1 MTATSADRQD
11 AMTEAASGE
20 RTALSPEASHF
31 LVQLSIALAKIAT
44 YPEGHPSLES
54 AVQSLTLRLDHLLTE
69 RHTIGIGVAKDR
81 LVMEGGT
88 TDSSN
93 ALLRGLAEALHRHQI
108 GALTFSRGVSPVEVS
123 SFLAALA
130 QEVRTEA
137 PLGSLDPADLD
148 RWPNIGLLPVALD
161 ELELAEST
169 SRSTHLEQLWLS
181 MAAATLQRGPEEIGQ
196 GRVGSSDLARAIR
209 ANAHDASYD
218 RVIADYMRRV
228 SRELAERGDVG
239 SSVALQMGDL
249 LSSVDVET
257 MSMLLE
263 LGSDRSAR
271 VELVRDM
278 SRVLPAKAVVSLA
291 KATADASK
299 RSISESLLRLFTKL
313 ASNIEQAPAA
323 VSAASDS
330 ALRDAINQLSEGWTL
345 ADPNPEMYRGLLVDL
360 ARPSHNA
367 RSLSET
373 EPWID
378 ALRIV
383 HVSLDTSA
391 VGPAVWRCLSQ
402 LIDFGRLEEIVAAL
416 DRASSDEM
424 VARIR
429 DYLAQ
434 PATVLRILSTHQS
447 RKAVDRILDWT
458 RLESADVLLDSLEN
472 ADSRATRRQII
483 ARLKDFGP
491 PLGPMLVDRLE
502 RGPWY
507 VQRNMLY
514 LLAEIDW
521 IPPDFAP
528 DRWLELEDDRVRHE
542 AIRVALR
549 VKGWRTQA
557 ITIGLD
563 DDDPRILKLV
573 LDAALEDCP
582 PGIGRALIDLIEEKN
597 IDRSIRLRAIRALG
611 LVRTPESRDWLI
623 HQAAGK
629 RRWWRRQRIAP
640 KSPEVLTALSTLREF
655 WAGQP
660 LVEQTLKRALR
671 SNDPDIRAAAATPD
685 LAA

>member
-11 AMTEAASGE
+11 AIVEAASGE

-44 YPEGHPSLES
+44 YPTGHPSLES

-69 RHTIGIGVAKDR
+69 RQTIGIGVAKDR

-93 ALLRGLAEALHRHQI
+93 ALLRSLAEALHRHQI
-108 GALTFSRGVSPVEVS
+108 GAVTFSRGVSPVEVS
-123 SFLAALA
+123 SFLEALS
-130 QEVRTEA
+130 QEVRSEA
-137 PLGSLDPADLD
+137 PIGSLDPAELA

-161 ELELAEST
+161 ELELAEGHA
-169 SRSTHLEQLWLS
+169 RSTRLEQLWLS
-181 MAAATLQRGPEEIGQ
+181 MAAATLQRGPDELGQ
-196 GRVGSSDLARAIR
+196 GRVGSRDLAQAIR

-228 SRELAERGDVG
+228 SRELAERGDAG
-239 SSVALQMGDL
+239 SSVALQMGEL
-249 LSSVDVET
+249 LASVDAET

-271 VELVRDM
+271 LELVRDM
-278 SRVLPAKAVVSLA
+278 SRVLPARSVVSLA

-299 RSISESLLRLFTKL
+299 RPISESLLRLFTKL
-313 ASNIEQAPAA
+313 ASNIEQTAGP

-345 ADPNPEMYRGLLVDL
+345 ADPNPELYRGLLVEL
-360 ARPSHNA
+360 ARPSRNG
-367 RSLSET
+367 RSLSEN

-378 ALRIV
+378 ALRII
-383 HVSLDTSA
+383 HVALESGA
-391 VGPAVWRCLSQ
+391 VGPAVWRCLNQ
-402 LIDFGRLEEIVAAL
+402 LIDFGHLEEVVEAL
-416 DRASSDEM
+416 DQAPADDM
-424 VARIR
+424 VAKIR
-429 DYLAQ
+429 EHLAQ
-434 PATVLRILSTHQS
+434 PAVVRRILSTHQS
-447 RKAVDRILDWT
+447 RKAVDRVLDWT
-458 RLESADVLLDSLEN
+458 RIESADVLLDSLEN

-483 ARLKDFGP
+483 ARLTEFGR
-491 PLGPMLVDRLE
+491 PLGPMLLDRLE

-521 IPPDFAP
+521 IPPDFTP
-528 DRWLELEDDRVRHE
+528 DRWLALEDDRVRHE

-557 ITIGLD
+557 IMTGLD
-563 DDDPRILKLV
+563 DDDPRILRLV
-573 LDAALEDCP
+573 LGAALEDCP
-582 PGIGRALIDLIEEKN
+582 PGIGSALIDLIEEPD
-597 IDRSIRLRAIRALG
+597 IDRAVRLQAIRVLG
-611 LVRTPESRDWLI
+611 MVRTPECRDWLI
-623 HQAAGK
+623 RRATGK
-629 RRWWRRQRIAP
+629 RRWWRRLSIAP
-640 KSPEVLTALSTLREF
+640 KSAEVLAALATLRDL

-660 LVEQTLKRALR
+660 LVEQMLKRALR
-671 SNDPDIRAAAATPD
+671 SNDPEIRAAAASPD
-685 LAA
+685 MAA

>member
-1 MTATSADRQD
+1 MDD
-11 AMTEAASGE
+11 ASGE

-44 YPEGHPSLES
+44 YPAGHPSLES

-69 RHTIGIGVAKDR
+69 RQTIGIGVAKDR

-108 GALTFSRGVSPVEVS
+108 GAVTFSHGVSPVEVS
-123 SFLAALA
+123 SFLSALSR
-130 QEVRTEA
+130 EVRGEA
-137 PLGSLDPADLD
+137 PIGSLDAADLA

-161 ELELAEST
+161 ELELAEGQARS
-169 SRSTHLEQLWLS
+169 SRLEQLWLS
-181 MAAATLQRGPEEIGQ
+181 MAAATLQRGPHELGHE
-196 GRVGSSDLARAIR
+196 RVGSGDLAQAIR
-209 ANAHDASYD
+209 VNAHDASYD

-228 SRELAERGDVG
+228 SRELAELGNAG
-239 SSVALQMGDL
+239 STVALQMGDL
-249 LSSVDVET
+249 LSSVDTAT

-263 LGSDRSAR
+263 LGSDTSAR
-271 VELVRDM
+271 LDMVRDM
-278 SRVLPAKAVVSLA
+278 ARVLPAKAVVSLT
-291 KATADASK
+291 KAAADASK
-299 RSISESLLRLFTKL
+299 RTISESLLRLFSKL
-313 ASNIEQAPAA
+313 AANVEDDAGP

-330 ALRDAINQLSEGWTL
+330 ALRDAIAQLSEGWTL
-345 ADPNPEMYRGLLVDL
+345 ADPNPEQYRGLLVEL
-360 ARPSHNA
+360 ARPSRNG
-367 RSLSET
+367 RSLSES

-378 ALRIV
+378 AIRIV
-383 HVSLDTSA
+383 HVALDTSS
-391 VGPAVWRCLSQ
+391 VGPAVWRCLNR
-402 LIDFGRLEEIVAAL
+402 LIDFGRLEEVVDAL
-416 DRASSDEM
+416 DRAEADD
-424 VARIR
+424 VAGRIR
-429 DYLAQ
+429 EYLAT
-434 PATVLRILSTHQS
+434 PATVRKVLSGHQS
-447 RKAVDRILDWT
+447 RKAVDRLLDWT
-458 RLESADVLLDSLEN
+458 RLESAQALLDSLET

-483 ARLKDFGP
+483 DRLKDFGQ

-557 ITIGLD
+557 ITTGLD
-563 DDDPRILKLV
+563 DDNPRILRLV
-573 LDAALEDCP
+573 LAAALEDCP
-582 PGIGRALIDLIEEKN
+582 PGIGTALIDLADDPA
-597 IDRSIRLRAIRALG
+597 IDRNVRLQAIRVLG
-611 LVRTPESRDWLI
+611 MVRTSESRDWLI
-623 HQAAGK
+623 RRITGR
-629 RRWWRRQRIAP
+629 RRWWRWWSMAP
-640 KSPEVLTALSTLREF
+640 KSPEVITAITTLRDL

-660 LVEQTLKRALR
+660 IVERTLKRVLR
-671 SNDPDIRAAAATPD
+671 NPDPEIRAAASAKD
-685 LAA
+685 VAA